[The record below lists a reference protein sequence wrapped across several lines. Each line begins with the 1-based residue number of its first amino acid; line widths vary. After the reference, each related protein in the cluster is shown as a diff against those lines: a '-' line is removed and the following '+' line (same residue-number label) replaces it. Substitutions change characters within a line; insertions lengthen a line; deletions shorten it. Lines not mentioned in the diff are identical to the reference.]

1 MLEIRHLQ
9 LVAAVAEEGGIT
21 RAGRRL
27 HLTQSA
33 LSHQL
38 RDAEDRL
45 GVKLFDRVGK
55 RMVLTP
61 AGDRLLRAARAV
73 LEELARAEEEIGR
86 EAGRPRRVLRLTTQ
100 CNTVYHWL
108 PARLRLLERRHP
120 EVDVQVVAGATDAPL
135 PSLLEG
141 RIDLAI
147 VHTPSRD
154 PRLRYRSL
162 FKDELVVVLPPGHR
176 LAGRAFVKAEDLAP
190 EHLIVYSIPRE
201 ANLVFREVL
210 FPAGVAPARVTHIQL
225 TEAIVE
231 MVKAGLGVSVLA
243 RWAVAPELERG
254 GLRACTLTSAGK
266 FREWSAA
273 WRVRPDPPAHLL
285 DFVDILARHP
295 LPLGRTPR
303 ERRRLATAVAG
314 LGLPQTPGGVTRGMA
329 SRLLRR

>member
-9 LVAAVAEEGGIT
+9 LVAAVADAGGVT
-21 RAGRRL
+21 RAGRVL
-27 HLTQSA
+27 HLSQSA

-45 GVKLFDRVGK
+45 GTRLFDRVGK
-55 RMVLTP
+55 RMVLTL
-61 AGDRLLRAARAV
+61 AGERVLRSARAV
-73 LEELARAEEEIGR
+73 LDELQRAEEDVR
-86 EAGRPRRVLRLTTQ
+86 AAGARPRKILRLTTE

-120 EVDVQVVAGATDAPL
+120 EVETQVVAGATNDPL

-147 VHTPSRD
+147 VYRKTRD
-154 PRLRYRSL
+154 ARLRVRPL
-162 FKDELVVVLPPGHR
+162 FRDEQVVVLPPGHR
-176 LAGRAFVKAEDLAP
+176 LEGRAFVVAADLAA
-190 EHLIVYSIPRE
+190 EHLILYSTPRE

-210 FPAGVAPARVTHIQL
+210 IPARVSPARVTHIQL

-243 RWAVAPELERG
+243 RWAVAPQLERG
-254 GLRACTLTSAGK
+254 ELKALPLTPAGK
-266 FREWSAA
+266 FRHWSAA
-273 WRVRPDPPAHLL
+273 WRARPAPPPHLL
-285 DFVDILARHP
+285 DFVDLLARHP
-295 LPLGRTPR
+295 LPLGRTPA

-314 LGLPQTPGGVTRGMA
+314 VAEG
-329 SRLLRR
+329 RREARS